1 MNTIISFY
9 YIIYILLITTMLLKH
24 LFLLCMAVRKY
35 ADGWQ
40 DTWYDVCYH
49 TNVKFDMIVIE
60 HLCAVVYLRLIH
72 SLLVFE
78 IQRALWSI
86 NIAININMGQ
96 VQIFFDIYVVL
107 NMGSFISELW
117 VVIVISTVE
126 KNSFSDL

>member
-1 MNTIISFY
+1 
-9 YIIYILLITTMLLKH
+9 MLLKH
-24 LFLLCMAVRKY
+24 IFLLCMAARKY

-40 DTWYDVCYH
+40 DTWYDVYYH
-49 TNVKFDMIVIE
+49 TNVKFNMIVVE
-60 HLCAVVYLRLIH
+60 HPCTVVYLRLINA
-72 SLLVFE
+72 LLVFE

-117 VVIVISTVE
+117 VFMVIQAVE
-126 KNSFSDL
+126 NSLFLDL

>member
-40 DTWYDVCYH
+40 DTWYDVYYH
-49 TNVKFDMIVIE
+49 TNVKFNMIFIK

-72 SLLVFE
+72 SLLGIE
-78 IQRALWSI
+78 IQTALLLI
-86 NIAININMGQ
+86 NIAIKNIMGQ
-96 VQIFFDIYVVL
+96 VQIFYDIYVVSNL
-107 NMGSFISELW
+107 GSCISELW